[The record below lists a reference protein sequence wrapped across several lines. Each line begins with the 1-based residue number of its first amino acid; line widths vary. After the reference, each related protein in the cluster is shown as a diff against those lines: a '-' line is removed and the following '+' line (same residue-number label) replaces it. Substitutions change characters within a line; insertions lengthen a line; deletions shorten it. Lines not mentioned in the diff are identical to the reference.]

1 MGLLAA
7 AQGGYL
13 LAQAS
18 HDVTPMAS
26 AIDMA
31 LAHLHMLDSKRDP
44 QRPLAEAL
52 SSLLMWNTPSPQR
65 EETARPFPPAPHM
78 A

>member
-18 HDVTPMAS
+18 RDVTPMAS

-31 LAHLHMLDSKRDP
+31 LAHLHMLEQAGS
-44 QRPLAEAL
+44 AEA
-52 SSLLMWNTPSPQR
+52 
-65 EETARPFPPAPHM
+65 AC
-78 A
+78 